1 MEDSS
6 LSGLCERFMY
16 DIQEYL
22 EAKLEETVSEDV
34 ILEISVHIANR
45 FGVSVIDILNERDKE
60 WRTAVNRLMCK
71 ERRKKEVREDGSK

>member
-22 EAKLEETVSEDV
+22 ETKLEETVSEDA

-60 WRTAVNRLMCK
+60 WRTI
-71 ERRKKEVREDGSK
+71 D

>member
-22 EAKLEETVSEDV
+22 EVKLEETVSEDA
-34 ILEISVHIANR
+34 ILEITVHIANR

-71 ERRKKEVREDGSK
+71 ERCKKEVRENGSK

>member
-34 ILEISVHIANR
+34 ILEIAVHIANR

-60 WRTAVNRLMCK
+60 WRAEVNRIRSK
-71 ERRKKEVREDGSK
+71 ERYKKEVN